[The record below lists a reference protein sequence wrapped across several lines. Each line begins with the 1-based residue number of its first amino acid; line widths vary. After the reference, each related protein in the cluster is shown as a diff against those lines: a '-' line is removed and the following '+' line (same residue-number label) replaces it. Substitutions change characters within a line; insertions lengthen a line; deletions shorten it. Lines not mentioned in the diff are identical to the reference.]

1 MIPDPPRG
9 WLTLR
14 RARRWLAAATFA
26 RQHNRGLGADAPAA
40 TFYPMRLG
48 PNAAIAHVLPR
59 LGVRISDAGTAG
71 ALNFAWHTGTW
82 LAAAQV
88 ARLPDDALNR
98 HCLDIS
104 KTVIDR
110 TWAAT
115 AGYGIMVDPLAHTG
129 PLVIKPDANGV
140 RGGQI
145 VEGPLRR
152 TRPRT

>member
-14 RARRWLAAATFA
+14 RARRWLAAVAFA
-26 RQHNRGLGADAPAA
+26 RQHNRGLGAGVPAV

-59 LGVRISDAGTAG
+59 LGVRIGDAGTPA
-71 ALNFAWHTGTW
+71 ALDFAWHTGTW
-82 LAAAQV
+82 LPAAQA
-88 ARLPDDALNR
+88 ARLPDGALNR

-104 KTVIDR
+104 KTFIDR
-110 TWAAT
+110 TWAT
-115 AGYGIMVDPLAHTG
+115 IAGYGIMVDPLVHTG
-129 PLVIKPDANGV
+129 PLVVKPDTNAV

-145 VEGPLRR
+145 VEGPVRK
-152 TRPRT
+152 TRP